1 MTFFYSIIIQKMY
14 CIKIVMPH
22 VNTLFIPP
30 LYPTHVMKSP
40 KRQVR
45 FAKENEVYLLPPRLN
60 KMKR

>member
-1 MTFFYSIIIQKMY
+1 MY

-60 KMKR
+60 TMKR